1 MCLHLQRGSKHEA
14 AGAEVLVYADDAAAR
29 EEDQAPRHSSAG
41 LLLRVNAATVAGP
54 PRRSCSGRPI
64 KVKSFF
70 AFLGSFS
77 DEDLAADG
85 SERAVDRLL

>member
-1 MCLHLQRGSKHEA
+1 M
-14 AGAEVLVYADDAAAR
+14 
-29 EEDQAPRHSSAG
+29 
-41 LLLRVNAATVAGP
+41 
-54 PRRSCSGRPI
+54 

-85 SERAVDRLL
+85 SEKVVDRLL